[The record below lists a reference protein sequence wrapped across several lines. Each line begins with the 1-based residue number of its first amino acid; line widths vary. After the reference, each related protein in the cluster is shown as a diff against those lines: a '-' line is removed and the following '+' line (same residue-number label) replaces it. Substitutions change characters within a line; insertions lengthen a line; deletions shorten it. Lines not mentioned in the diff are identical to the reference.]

1 MKAISQAYV
10 TKCDNWPESA
20 VLFGIVQHETG
31 DRLAAPR
38 QSVMTSPSIASLFAA
53 RLRELEELDRQSRAR
68 TAQTLASVRATIAEL
83 EALELPT
90 E

>member
-1 MKAISQAYV
+1 MALISQANV
-10 TKCDNWPESA
+10 TKCDNRPRSA
-20 VLFGIVQHETG
+20 PIRPRFSGEAR

-38 QSVMTSPSIASLFAA
+38 QSAMASPSIADLFAA
-53 RLRELEELDRQSRAR
+53 RLRELEEVDCQSRAR